1 MTWGARRTLGEGLP
15 SERGEARRALSTILD
30 DSWQRLVAY
39 FAEQRPTFWVAFP
52 PLLLLSAL
60 LFTRHL
66 HTNFIFDEQ
75 EALLANPYV
84 NGAQNLGF
92 WDAVHRD
99 FWGLPHD
106 RSVGSYRP
114 IPNFVWRLIASAQ
127 RGGFELVAAITG
139 KPNEMTLSPWLFHWA
154 NVILHAVNGALLT
167 AIVFFAT
174 KRHLIA
180 WFAGA
185 IFVGCAVL
193 TEAVSGIVGIAD
205 VLGGMAA
212 LLALASLGLRRPCM
226 AIGVFAATLF
236 GLFSKESAI
245 VCVPLV
251 PLCALFLAPT
261 THPVHPKRL
270 SRFLLSA
277 VATLSAFVVYVT
289 LRKHWFPAP
298 IAPELL
304 EPLPQ
309 DASLPSRVMRA
320 FLLWYE
326 QPSLPKDPLNNPLQL
341 ADFPHRVAGALRVY
355 ARGLGQVLLPLR
367 LSGDYSYPQEP
378 IPDRL
383 VFFESVVGGLAMVLP
398 PLVALVL
405 YLQSLVAERRHRR
418 GLGAWVSAPG
428 AILPW
433 KTSLLPIIAAAL
445 VWVVVSYFPHSN
457 IPTLLPTVR
466 AERFWYFPAIG
477 TSVLLAIAFA
487 WPFEKPR
494 PMWLRA
500 PAVALV
506 CAFFAFQCGKAR
518 AHALDYA
525 DDLTFWTATRNAVPN
540 SAKAHLNYSVMWGA
554 RGRLDVRLAAN
565 RKALELAP
573 DWPMA
578 NVYLG
583 DTLCRLNQ
591 PDEAMPHYLRGFRL
605 SPNDPNL
612 IALALQCLWDHQAF
626 EAHKDELVSLADEFP
641 GTWLSF
647 LVHDVVANGEQNDG
661 VAREYRPRGY
671 NEGPRE

>member
-1 MTWGARRTLGEGLP
+1 MFGPSKTQPNEAATRAEVAGIETRRGG
-15 SERGEARRALSTILD
+15 
-30 DSWQRLVAY
+30 SWRKFAAY
-39 FAEQRPTFWVAFP
+39 FVEQRPTFWLAFP

-60 LFTRHL
+60 LFTRSFG
-66 HTNFIFDEQ
+66 TNFIFDEQ

-84 NGAQNLGF
+84 NGVQDLGF
-92 WDAVHRD
+92 WEAVRRD

-114 IPNFVWRLIASAQ
+114 IPNFVWRLLASAQ
-127 RGGFELVAAITG
+127 LGAHELIADFTDGLGPPRLNA
-139 KPNEMTLSPWLFHWA
+139 WLFHSV
-154 NVILHAVNGALLT
+154 NVVLHAVNGALLV
-167 AIVFFAT
+167 ALVFFAT
-174 KRHLIA
+174 RRRLLA
-180 WFAGA
+180 WLAGA

-193 TEAVSGIVGIAD
+193 TEAVSGVVGIAD

-212 LLALASLGLRRPCM
+212 LLALAALRFPLGIMPL
-226 AIGVFAATLF
+226 GVFGATLF

-251 PLCALFLAPT
+251 PICALVFAPT
-261 THPVHPKRL
+261 THPIRPR
-270 SRFLLSA
+270 RMARSA
-277 VATLSAFVVYVT
+277 LALASTLSALVLYVS

-304 EPLPQ
+304 EPLAE
-309 DASLPSRVMRA
+309 DATLPSRAMRA
-320 FLLWYE
+320 FLLWFQ
-326 QPSLPKDPLNNPLQL
+326 QPSLPKDPLNNPLHL

-355 ARGLGQVLLPLR
+355 ARGLGQIVFPYR

-383 VFFESVVGGLAMVLP
+383 VFTESVVGGLAMVLP
-398 PLVALVL
+398 PLLALAL
-405 YLQSLVAERRHRR
+405 YLRSLSIERRQRQA
-418 GLGAWVSAPG
+418 LGIWVEAPG
-428 AILPW
+428 ALLPW
-433 KTSLLPIIAAAL
+433 TKALSPLVAASL

-477 TSVLLAIAFA
+477 TSVLLAMGFA
-487 WPFEKPR
+487 WLWEKTR
-494 PMWLRA
+494 TVHRSL
-500 PAVALV
+500 PAVLLFG
-506 CAFFAFQCGKAR
+506 AFFAFQCGKAR

-525 DDLTFWTATRNAVPN
+525 DDLTFWTATRKAVPR

-554 RGRLDVRLAAN
+554 RGRLEVRLAAN
-565 RKALELAP
+565 QKALELAP

-578 NVYLG
+578 SVYLG
-583 DTLCRLNQ
+583 DTLCRMGR
-591 PDEAMPHYLRGFRL
+591 PEEAVAHFIRGFRL
-605 SPNDPNL
+605 APNDPNL
-612 IALALQCLWDHQAF
+612 IALALQCLWDQEAF
-626 EAHKDELVSLADEFP
+626 DAHEDELLELASEFP

-647 LVHDVVANGEQNDG
+647 LVNDIVENGEENDG
-661 VAREYRPRGY
+661 VARQHRPRGY